1 MVELNPAK
9 WGKKKEKK
17 KSRIRRFFEGMPAT
31 KAVTAVGKQVGK
43 VTSSARKN
51 IDKLKIGE
59 KLSNLPGSVAKAAG
73 GGVTTVAATVGSN
86 ISKLRKGE
94 KGYTKGKS
102 YKTTAEQR
110 AKTFKSDKGKS
121 KKDKSFNKGYD
132 KKDHVS
138 SAYERRQK
146 DLTAKTQSN
155 AAESHK
161 LWKEEQARLAKLRRE
176 NPEKYKTV
184 KKQIEAKRAARKAK
198 RSGVNMA

>member
-31 KAVTAVGKQVGK
+31 KLATAVGKQVGK
-43 VTSSARKN
+43 ARKN
-51 IDKLKIGE
+51 IDKLNLGE
-59 KLSNLPGSVAKAAG
+59 KLSNLPGSVAKAAAG
-73 GGVTTVAATVGSN
+73 GGITVAGKVGST
-86 ISKLRKGE
+86 ISNLRKGE

-155 AAESHK
+155 AAERNK
-161 LWKEEQARLAKLRRE
+161 QWKAEQARLAKLRRE
-176 NPEKYKTV
+176 NPEKYRKV
-184 KKQIEAKRAARKAK
+184 KKEIEANRAARKAK
-198 RSGVNMA
+198 RTGGVNMA